1 MKHRRRAV
9 LLWLSFAFVTWN
21 VVFDRGVANAAL
33 EFTREQIVRHQ
44 NGAPV
49 VSIDAGFRPRVGHAA
64 LTASLY
70 SGLVLACGARCCCC
84 LGGGRKSWERR
95 KCARPRCPGAAKPPM
110 NPHLIYD
117 WNKIGAAPPPSV
129 VMLDDETLA

>member
-33 EFTREQIVRHQ
+33 EFTRQQIVRHQ

-49 VSIDAGFRPRVGHAA
+49 VSIDAAFRPRVGHAA

-70 SGLVLACGARCCCC
+70 SGLVLACGAAV
-84 LGGGRKSWERR
+84 LLLFGRGKGSR
-95 KCARPRCPGAAKPPM
+95 G
-110 NPHLIYD
+110 
-117 WNKIGAAPPPSV
+117 SV
-129 VMLDDETLA
+129 VSARDPDAPAPRNHP